1 MVSFKMVVL
10 DIAIVTEWLKY
21 LNARDFKGQFA
32 IGIES
37 PSKHSGFVVFKIV
50 AILRFSMS

>member
-1 MVSFKMVVL
+1 MVVL